1 MINELKQ
8 HNEMFTQWRKAIHQ
22 HPELGF
28 EEQQTADFVAN
39 KLRQWGLD
47 EVHTGIATTGVVGV
61 LRGQSPNSRAIGL
74 RADMDAL
81 ALDEA
86 NDFSHASHIAGK
98 MHACGHDGHT
108 AILLASAWY
117 LAQNRNFSGTVY
129 FIFQPAEE
137 GLGGAQAMIDD
148 GLFERFKYD
157 RIYALHNMPGI
168 PQSHIWLKPG
178 PLMASAD
185 RFDIAIEAKGGHAA
199 MPQHLIDPSLVMSNI
214 ILSAQTIVSRNTSPL
229 DTCVISFTDIHS
241 GEGTYNVVPDSAQ
254 LKGCLRTFNPQ
265 VRQQALERLQQ
276 VVEQTAK
283 LYGATANLTIQ
294 PGSYPATVNEQQ
306 SYEFAANIA
315 EQLLGKE
322 RVNTHCDPLSGSED
336 FSFMLNKVA
345 GCYLLLGNGLSGE
358 KGGVCVHNP
367 HYDFNDD
374 IIPVGAAL
382 FCSLV
387 TAELK

>member
-8 HNEMFTQWRKAIHQ
+8 HNEMFSQWRKAIHQ

-117 LAQNRNFSGTVY
+117 LAQNRNFNGTVY

-148 GLFERFKYD
+148 GLFERFKCD

-168 PQSHIWLKPG
+168 AQSHIWLKPG

-283 LYGATANLTIQ
+283 LYGAKASLTIQ
-294 PGSYPATVNEQQ
+294 PGSYPATVNEQH

>member
-61 LRGQSPNSRAIGL
+61 LKGQSPNSRAIGL

-117 LAQNRNFSGTVY
+117 LAQHRNFSGTVY

-148 GLFERFKYD
+148 GLFERFKCD

-283 LYGATANLTIQ
+283 LYGATASLTIQ
-294 PGSYPATVNEQQ
+294 PGSYPATVNEQH